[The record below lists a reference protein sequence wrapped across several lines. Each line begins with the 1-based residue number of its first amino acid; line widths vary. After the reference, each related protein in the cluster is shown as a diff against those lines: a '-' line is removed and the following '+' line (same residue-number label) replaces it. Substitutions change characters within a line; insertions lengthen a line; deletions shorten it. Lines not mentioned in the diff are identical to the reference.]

1 MFHFIYLF
9 FQDGTSQ
16 QQFSENLSLMESQNE
31 ATSSV
36 TDQDGSSL
44 EKEGCDE
51 LGGVGNENNWS
62 NMESNQD
69 NVTEPERSEASVD
82 GDDDKSNDKSNATSA
97 NSDANHPFKCHA
109 CLEFFPTRS
118 ALSVHYNSATH
129 IQRMRTGAGN
139 DSDSSTPILAR
150 PYVSNKPYQ
159 CAVCRVSYNHAI
171 TLESHLKS
179 VLHQSRS
186 RNAGNAATNSSTNAG
201 NGNVAATVAT
211 TTVANTTQLAYVTA
225 SNCVTQAS
233 LTASQ
238 AMTKDE
244 EQIKPQPAPSLLSS
258 PVASAQAVSA
268 FLTLLTSSPNSV
280 PHSILPSLFA
290 AGTGAAPGTA
300 TPQLIT
306 QPQMLM
312 PLILNGLQPQSPT
325 SESTKQLLQQTVP
338 VLGLSAAQQALLA
351 QGLSGLQSQWA
362 AFRLSSSA
370 QTPSEESDNAD
381 KGAGIKVKN
390 EEPQQES
397 CDQQVP
403 QTSEEAWTTDDC
415 SVKSGVKLGMKQD
428 CDSLKHED
436 KGVEDSMVCT
446 DKKQEK
452 DDEDMEGRAEEGCLE
467 ENAKRNSDANKDLAD
482 QDLQCSCPSSE
493 SCQSLTRNDQNTVNN
508 SEVKSS
514 PTKCNPSNTNLALM
528 SSPHKSAKAHAI
540 LPSGPPILTEF
551 QSQVLWA
558 FIESRSEADSVIPP
572 REDCEALGREVGLTE
587 DEVRRWLVD
596 ARCAR
601 ERHSAEMEHDE
612 MEESIEDDEGAL
624 MIDESEYG
632 QSPSAS
638 SSHAMDLSNNSEMRK
653 EKGYSQNQGD
663 LCLTS
668 DSENEE
674 FYTSVIVTDEESQ
687 SSSLK
692 EEPGSPV
699 KQPSQIEISGERSSG
714 GGKVLRST
722 TVFLSDAEDE
732 DEDQGAKNKKR
743 KREIDK
749 EESECKKER
758 HDADLDVQLEAQADP
773 PTPLSVTVDHQ
784 GLPSGILHPLPLS
797 LSLAPFSTQL
807 FSPYVLSVPSSVVGV
822 GVSEADRA
830 KVATFTS
837 SPTITRTQTPFSDP
851 LHGAA
856 IGSLAQ
862 STQFISNGSECESA
876 LDLSIGKH
884 QSSTT
889 SASVSANSKVSIQKT
904 ALLDGLGLRPTTV
917 GVPSDGSLIV
927 VQVKPDTAITIPNSN
942 TTIGNHNSLAKTS
955 TVFMRAAEKVNASL
969 KESEQEKA
977 RDQKRTNARRFRDMR
992 RSRTIIQADQLDVLY
1007 GCYFK
1012 DPNPGKHE
1020 FEQISEWVH
1029 LPKKVVQ
1036 IWFQNMRARER
1047 KGEVRFISDGT
1058 LAAVGKPLIKF
1069 TWPLTKPIFSST
1081 PKSSSNPTTP
1091 GWVPTKPQPGN
1102 DAQKTEKLTEVKEPQ
1117 KIPIQGL
1124 SRLKEVTSASTASS
1138 TAAVKIKGE
1147 AVNAFTMVKIAPKAV
1162 APLVTVPI
1170 MTSSSA
1176 IPQNP
1181 QKTKLEGRSETDRTE
1196 EKDGQDQ
1203 EKHIPGTTNRMVQK
1217 LSTTPINKSLTVA
1230 TQKHNGI
1237 NYWSQKGQIKI
1248 NTLSR
1253 EQLGLS
1259 TPRPIIT
1266 STSGITP
1273 SMTVTSPPSSQNQKE
1288 ANYIQQHST
1297 PRRPRT
1303 HLNCLQLSIL
1313 QSCYETCAHPNA
1325 LECEAVGTELGLPL
1339 KVVQIWFQ
1347 NTRAKEKRW
1356 RLQQEKLVRSCLRF

>member
-1 MFHFIYLF
+1 
-9 FQDGTSQ
+9 
-16 QQFSENLSLMESQNE
+16 MEPQNDVV
-31 ATSSV
+31 SNV
-36 TDQDGSSL
+36 TDPDGSSQ
-44 EKEGCDE
+44 EKEVCDE
-51 LGGVGNENNWS
+51 LGGVGNENDWS

-69 NVTEPERSEASVD
+69 NVTQPERSEASVN
-82 GDDDKSNDKSNATSA
+82 DDKTNDKSSPA
-97 NSDANHPFKCHA
+97 DADVNRPFKCHA
-109 CLEFFPTRS
+109 CMEFFPTRS

-139 DSDSSTPILAR
+139 DSDASAPVLAR

-186 RNAGNAATNSSTNAG
+186 RNAGNAATNSTTNAG
-201 NGNVAATVAT
+201 NGNVAANVAAT
-211 TTVANTTQLAYVTA
+211 TAANTTQLAFVTT

-244 EQIKPQPAPSLLSS
+244 EQVNKPQPAPSLLSS

-268 FLTLLTSSPNSV
+268 FLTLLTSSPNAV
-280 PHSILPSLFA
+280 PHSIHPSLFA

-312 PLILNGLQPQSPT
+312 PFILNGLQPQSST
-325 SESTKQLLQQTVP
+325 SESPKQVLQQTVP

-362 AFRLSSSA
+362 AFRLSNAA
-370 QTPSEESDNAD
+370 QMPSEENDNAD
-381 KGAGIKVKN
+381 KGADPKVKN

-403 QTSEEAWTTDDC
+403 QTTEEGWTPADGSQKTN
-415 SVKSGVKLGMKQD
+415 VNKLEIKQE
-428 CDSLKHED
+428 CNSLKCEKKD
-436 KGVEDSMVCT
+436 AEVSMVCT
-446 DKKQEK
+446 DEKQEK
-452 DDEDMEGRAEEGCLE
+452 DDVDMESTAEGGDLG
-467 ENAKRNSDANKDLAD
+467 ENAKRNPDANKDSAS
-482 QDLQCSCPSSE
+482 QDLQCRCLSSCLNE
-493 SCQSLTRNDQNTVNN
+493 SCRSPTHNGIKAVNI
-508 SEVKSS
+508 SEVKHS
-514 PTKCNPSNTNLALM
+514 PAKCIPSNTNLALM
-528 SSPHKSAKAHAI
+528 LSQNKSAKAHPI
-540 LPSGPPILTEF
+540 LSSGPPVLTEF

-558 FIESRSEADSVIPP
+558 FIESRSEADSAIPP

-587 DEVRRWLVD
+587 DEVRRWFVD
-596 ARCAR
+596 ARRAK
-601 ERHSAEMEHDE
+601 ERHSAEGMEHDE

-632 QSPSAS
+632 QSPSAG
-638 SSHAMDLSNNSEMRK
+638 SSHAMDLSNSSEARR
-653 EKGYSQNQGD
+653 EQLYSQNQGD

-668 DSENEE
+668 DSDNEE

-699 KQPSQIEISGERSSG
+699 KQPSQIETSVDKSSG

-732 DEDQGAKNKKR
+732 DEDQSVKNKKR

-758 HDADLDVQLEAQADP
+758 HDADLDLQLEAQADP

-784 GLPSGILHPLPLS
+784 GLPAGILHPLPLS
-797 LSLAPFSTQL
+797 LSLTPFSTQL

-837 SPTITRTQTPFSDP
+837 PSTITRTQAPFSDP
-851 LHGAA
+851 LHGST

-862 STQFISNGSECESA
+862 SSQFISNGSECESA

-889 SASVSANSKVSIQKT
+889 TSASANSKVSIQKN

-917 GVPSDGSLIV
+917 GVPTDGSLIV
-927 VQVKPDTAITIPNSN
+927 VQVKPDTAITIPNAN
-942 TTIGNHNSLAKTS
+942 TTIGNHSSLGKTS

-977 RDQKRTNARRFRDMR
+977 RDQKRSNARRFRDMR

-1058 LAAVGKPLIKF
+1058 LAAVGKPLIRF

-1081 PKSSSNPTTP
+1081 PKSSSSPTTTS
-1091 GWVPTKPQPGN
+1091 WVPIKPQTGN
-1102 DAQKTEKLTEVKEPQ
+1102 ESQKNEKLTEVKGPQ

-1124 SRLKEVTSASTASS
+1124 GRTKELASATTVGSTSALKT
-1138 TAAVKIKGE
+1138 KGDG
-1147 AVNAFTMVKIAPKAV
+1147 VNAFTMVKIAPKTV
-1162 APLVTVPI
+1162 APLVTVPVL
-1170 MTSSSA
+1170 TSSST

-1181 QKTKLEGRSETDRTE
+1181 QKTKLEGQSEADRTE
-1196 EKDGQDQ
+1196 EKDGQDE
-1203 EKHIPGTTNRMVQK
+1203 EKHIPGTTNRMVPK
-1217 LSTTPINKSLTVA
+1217 VSTTPINKPPTVA

-1259 TPRPIIT
+1259 TARPIIT
-1266 STSGITP
+1266 STPVVTP

-1356 RLQQEKLVRSCLRF
+1356 RLQQEKLVRPSLHFKWSY